1 MAQIWRNRELPDAE
15 CASDPVA
22 RPHEQHCF
30 LRFTD
35 MAHRD
40 GDQGLRSPVRRF
52 EANRA
57 EPAARY
63 DRQEVIGPTRLSDF
77 PSKQHPIAAA
87 RKDKTGAFEDLPESA
102 TGELWVE
109 ISHSVEP
116 DQARNEPVAS
126 HLASAAHTRGIE
138 VRCMSRVSVTVV
150 RIAAESCPPVTAE
163 FQDLDQHH

>member
-22 RPHEQHCF
+22 RPHEQHRF
-30 LRFTD
+30 LSFTD

-63 DRQEVIGPTRLSDF
+63 DRQKVIRPTRLSDF
-77 PSKQHPIAAA
+77 PSKQPPVAAQ
-87 RKDKTGAFEDLPESA
+87 RKNKIESLKNPPESE
-102 TGELWVE
+102 TGKRGVE
-109 ISHSVEP
+109 SSNTVDP
-116 DQARNEPVAS
+116 NQARNEQVAS
-126 HLASAAHTRGIE
+126 N
-138 VRCMSRVSVTVV
+138 
-150 RIAAESCPPVTAE
+150 
-163 FQDLDQHH
+163 